1 MIFGMKNRPQP
12 TLFNKKKIYNQKV
25 SFNMILKDTFLLYL
39 LIFYDKGLASITSP
53 LSLSHSLLGEIMKG
67 PLTAPPLLLSKQNNF
82 IANHFSTARFRCK
95 QINAD
100 AKD

>member
-39 LIFYDKGLASITSP
+39 LIFYDKGLARYHFPSVSIS
-53 LSLSHSLLGEIMKG
+53 
-67 PLTAPPLLLSKQNNF
+67 LTARRNNEGTFNRPSPPF
-82 IANHFSTARFRCK
+82 E
-95 QINAD
+95 
-100 AKD
+100 